1 MKIFNFK
8 FPDKSGFTLRYNPA
22 SGISAA
28 LEPAKVARVSYSPF
42 SHRPELF
49 VNMIMNSDFS
59 RVFAIIL
66 RGARDR

>member
-8 FPDKSGFTLRYNPA
+8 PREWDLSPSRRIYEPEA
-22 SGISAA
+22 AA